1 MRCLIA
7 IFICV
12 SLVLRFTE
20 VSEVTWLPRFL
31 PRDEEHKLRNKESE
45 EDTLSFFDCVLTTF
59 SSLFDSLDIR
69 HHFAEN
75 DRRERRKRKE
85 HKFRQFIIIR
95 ISVCLSV
102 HIFFEWRQRS
112 WVGKHWKEKSIKHK
126 FFFHDRKEKH
136 ALLFSVI
143 NFLWLKYACAWKSKL
158 FSDLYVWLPVYFLSM
173 KCLIALLTKSLPPA
187 VVTLIMIHREQKHF
201 KRRIIYNQRENF
213 YCLSVCFI
221 S

>member
-143 NFLWLKYACAWKSKL
+143 NFLWLKYACAWKSKAL
-158 FSDLYVWLPVYFLSM
+158 FWSLCLASCVLLQHEMSDYVVNE
-173 KCLIALLTKSLPPA
+173 
-187 VVTLIMIHREQKHF
+187 VTPSCCRYPYNDSSREETF
-201 KRRIIYNQRENF
+201 
-213 YCLSVCFI
+213 
-221 S
+221 